1 MNVFQMMD
9 TRMRYLNVG
18 QRITAENMANLHT
31 PGYKARQLA
40 PLVFGDVGKSF
51 HMTQTQS
58 HHLGIGLHKNTV
70 FRVQRNRETHE
81 TISQNTV
88 SATEEL
94 STANEMSMW
103 HRQMANALRANV
115 QMLEMALKR

>member
-40 PLVFGDVGKSF
+40 PLVFGDRGHTF
-51 HMTQTQS
+51 HMAQTQA
-58 HHLGIGLHKNTV
+58 HHLGTGLNKGAV
-70 FRVQRNRETHE
+70 FRVQKNRETHE
-81 TISQNTV
+81 TISRNTV

-94 STANEMSMW
+94 SSANEMALW

-115 QMLEMALKR
+115 QMLDMALKR